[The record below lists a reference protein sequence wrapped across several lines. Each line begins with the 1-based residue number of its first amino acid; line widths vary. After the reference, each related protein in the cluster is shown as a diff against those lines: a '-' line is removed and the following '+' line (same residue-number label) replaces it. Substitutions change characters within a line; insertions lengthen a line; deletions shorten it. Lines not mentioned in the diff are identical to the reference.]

1 MVALGDWLRCYR
13 VRELAGLDP
22 EALGRSDMVALASS
36 WPLFLEDEEGPGAGF
51 GVWI

>member
-22 EALGRSDMVALASS
+22 EALGNSCY
-36 WPLFLEDEEGPGAGF
+36 GA
-51 GVWI
+51 